1 MKHLTKKKL
10 EIINTLVFI
19 VLVSITY
26 VCISFYYTKDLAKT
40 NTKKILK
47 NYWINISQECSNEK
61 TISCYNK
68 SLRKF
73 KDIEL
78 KFSDLKCY
86 FCKGDN
92 KIEIKLF
99 KYNYVNENLFK
110 LGFERTIDNKLQKRQ
125 KKSSEKFKFLTIPTF
140 NKEYFSYIELNS
152 NNGQTPI
159 LYISYDQRLILFN
172 IISSLVIFIIFPYLI
187 IISFLH
193 NGLNKKSNIFNIALS
208 SSYFGFY
215 MFLGLLIYRFL
226 IQFFYKDYSYYIG
239 LNFNSWIHSLI
250 NLNKNIELVIYS
262 SFLCILFLCTI
273 YVIKTYKTAKVD
285 KKSIFTFGCN
295 CMQFISIVF
304 CIYNINN
311 DAKINFVEFI
321 LYSITFIL
329 FFIKN
334 DIGLENDQ

>member
-19 VLVSITY
+19 VLVSTTY

-47 NYWINISQECSNEK
+47 NYWINISQECSKER

-99 KYNYVNENLFK
+99 NYNYVNENLFK
-110 LGFERTIDNKLQKRQ
+110 LGFERTVDNKLKKRQ

-152 NNGQTPI
+152 NNGETPI

-172 IISSLVIFIIFPYLI
+172 IISSLVLFIIFPYLI
-187 IISFLH
+187 IISS
-193 NGLNKKSNIFNIALS
+193 NQVGLPPSHGVQNL
-208 SSYFGFY
+208 
-215 MFLGLLIYRFL
+215 RFVL
-226 IQFFYKDYSYYIG
+226 PAAVWVREPCSRR
-239 LNFNSWIHSLI
+239 
-250 NLNKNIELVIYS
+250 
-262 SFLCILFLCTI
+262 
-273 YVIKTYKTAKVD
+273 
-285 KKSIFTFGCN
+285 
-295 CMQFISIVF
+295 
-304 CIYNINN
+304 
-311 DAKINFVEFI
+311 
-321 LYSITFIL
+321 
-329 FFIKN
+329 
-334 DIGLENDQ
+334 